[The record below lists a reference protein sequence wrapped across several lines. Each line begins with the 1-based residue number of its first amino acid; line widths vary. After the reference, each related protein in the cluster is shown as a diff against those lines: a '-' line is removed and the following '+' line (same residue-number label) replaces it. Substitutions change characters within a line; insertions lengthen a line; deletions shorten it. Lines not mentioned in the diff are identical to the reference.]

1 MANVFILGAGTPTPT
16 TTRFGTS
23 YVLQVGDD
31 QVMFDCGPAATDK
44 LVKSGLFPTKVT
56 HLFFTHHHFDH
67 DVDYPCFLL
76 CRWDQSIGVEKELQV
91 LGPTLTE
98 QLTHRIMDEKE
109 GAFAHDWIART
120 NHPGSQRVFELRGGK
135 GKRPPPSV
143 TAKDIAPG
151 KVYSGADWEV
161 TADVAEHVQP
171 WLDSLAYR
179 VDTPD
184 GSIVFTGDTKRC
196 QSVVDLA
203 RGADVMLVSC
213 WDDQERMDREEDG
226 LTGICGTVDAA
237 KLASD
242 AGVKKLV
249 LTHIGPKLAVHGAM
263 EKGIGDVS
271 KVFDGEIVFAEEL
284 MSFPMGG

>member
-1 MANVFILGAGTPTPT
+1 M
-16 TTRFGTS
+16 
-23 YVLQVGDD
+23 
-31 QVMFDCGPAATDK
+31 
-44 LVKSGLFPTKVT
+44 
-56 HLFFTHHHFDH
+56 
-67 DVDYPCFLL
+67 
-76 CRWDQSIGVEKELQV
+76 
-91 LGPTLTE
+91 
-98 QLTHRIMDEKE
+98 
-109 GAFAHDWIART
+109 
-120 NHPGSQRVFELRGGK
+120 
-135 GKRPPPSV
+135 

-151 KVYSGADWEV
+151 RVYSGSTWEV
-161 TADVAEHVQP
+161 TAGVAEHAQP

-196 QSVVDLA
+196 QSVADLA
-203 RGADVMLVSC
+203 KDADVMLVSC

-237 KLASD
+237 ELARD

-249 LTHIGPKLAVHGAM
+249 LTHIGPGLAVHGAM

-271 KVFDGEIVFAEEL
+271 KVYDGEVVFAEEL